1 VLLIDADPDMNLATV
16 LGISP
21 EMNITPIVELRD
33 LIAERTGVEKGT
45 PAPFFKMNPRVDD
58 IPDRYCVQYEDIKL
72 IVIGAVKKGG
82 AGCACP
88 ENAFLKNL
96 LSYLVV
102 NRDEWVILDMEAGIE
117 HLGRGTAIGVD
128 QMIVV
133 VEPNMT
139 SIETAFRIR
148 KLSHDVGIK
157 RLGII
162 GNKVSSEDE
171 KKFIKDK
178 MQGFNILG
186 FIEHSELIRK
196 ISLNIVSPLNVGAK
210 VLTPFEKIIDDIGQK
225 FLAGSVK

>member
-1 VLLIDADPDMNLATV
+1 
-16 LGISP
+16 
-21 EMNITPIVELRD
+21 
-33 LIAERTGVEKGT
+33 
-45 PAPFFKMNPRVDD
+45 MNPRVDD
-58 IPDRYCVQYEDIKL
+58 IPDKYCVQYEDLKL

-96 LSYLVV
+96 LSYLVL

-148 KLSHDVGIK
+148 NLSQDVGIK
-157 RLGII
+157 KLGII
-162 GNKVSSEDE
+162 GNKVSSDAEE
-171 KKFIKDK
+171 KFIKDK
-178 MQGFNILG
+178 LQGFNILG
-186 FIEHSELIRK
+186 FIGHSEIIKK
-196 ISLNIVSPLNVGAK
+196 ISLNMVSPMNVGTE
-210 VLTPFEKIIDDIGQK
+210 VLVPFKQIIDDIGQK
-225 FLAGSVK
+225 SLAESVK